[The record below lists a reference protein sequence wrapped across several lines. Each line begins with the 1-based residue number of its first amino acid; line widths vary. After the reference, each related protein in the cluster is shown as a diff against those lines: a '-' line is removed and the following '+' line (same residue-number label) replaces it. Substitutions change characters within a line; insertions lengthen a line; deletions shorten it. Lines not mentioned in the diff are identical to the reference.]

1 MACILIFVLQQLR
14 QLSRLSQFCQLKN
27 LDFNDKTLMALN
39 PALVPGSEF
48 QVSSVKFLIKG
59 LILFSN

>member
-1 MACILIFVLQQLR
+1 LS

-39 PALVPGSEF
+39 PALVPGSKC
-48 QVSSVKFLIKG
+48 QVSKF
-59 LILFSN
+59 